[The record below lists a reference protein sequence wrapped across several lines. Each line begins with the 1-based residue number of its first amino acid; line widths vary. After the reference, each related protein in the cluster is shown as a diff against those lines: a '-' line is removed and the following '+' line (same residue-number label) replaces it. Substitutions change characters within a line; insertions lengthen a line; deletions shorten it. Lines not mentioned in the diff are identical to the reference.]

1 MNKIVVSGNLAKDI
15 EVRIVNVGDN
25 NFPVASVTVANEVGY
40 GDKKKVTF
48 FNCNFTGEKR
58 IEALEKYLVKGAKVI
73 VSGTMIIENWKDE
86 QGDYHTRP
94 YIKVDEVEIVKFANK
109 KADEIDYSK
118 MKNDE
123 LKKIANEKGI
133 NIKGK
138 KRNEVIEM
146 LKNYIGEP
154 VDDGDMP
161 F

>member
-1 MNKIVVSGNLAKDI
+1 MNKIVVGGNLIKDI
-15 EVRIVNVGDN
+15 EVRIVNVGDK
-25 NFPVASVTVANEVGY
+25 NFPVANITIANDIGY

-58 IEALEKYLVKGAKVI
+58 IEALEKYLVVGCKVI
-73 VSGTMIIENWKDE
+73 VSGTMVIDNWKDE
-86 QGDYHTRP
+86 KEEYHTRP

-109 KADEIDYSK
+109 KTDEIDYSK

-138 KRNEVIEM
+138 KRAEVIEL